1 MEKSKEASPELE
13 KLVRRIEDL
22 EQQLGAIRGRVLPP
36 RPKFLTLAN
45 GVNIDPTAKFYAG
58 TPKHPITI
66 GEQTKVLRGA
76 EWIGPITV
84 GRRCYFNRDSY
95 VRADVVVGDDVL
107 VGPSV
112 RFVTDMH
119 RLGPHAKRGGAYYR
133 AGIVVESGVWI
144 GASVTI
150 VGGVH
155 IGAGS
160 VIAAGSVVV
169 KDVPPDTV
177 VGGCPAQLIRQL
189 HD

>member
-1 MEKSKEASPELE
+1 M
-13 KLVRRIEDL
+13 
-22 EQQLGAIRGRVLPP
+22 
-36 RPKFLTLAN
+36 
-45 GVNIDPTAKFYAG
+45 
-58 TPKHPITI
+58 
-66 GEQTKVLRGA
+66 VLRSA
-76 EWIGPITV
+76 EWIGPIAIAH
-84 GRRCYFNRDSY
+84 RCYTNCDSY
-95 VRADVVVGDDVL
+95 ERTDVVAGDGTL
-107 VGPSV
+107 VGSSV